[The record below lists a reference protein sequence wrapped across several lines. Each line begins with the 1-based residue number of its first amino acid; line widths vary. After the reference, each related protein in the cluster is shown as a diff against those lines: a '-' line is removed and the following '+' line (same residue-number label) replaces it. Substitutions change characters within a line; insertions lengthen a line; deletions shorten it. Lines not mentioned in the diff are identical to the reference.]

1 MAKMEKVKPGV
12 AYTKSGKKKII
23 GSAVATPTR
32 KETAKMKKRPVSPN
46 SSVNKSIKPAKMPT
60 KKMNP
65 LDAAIMK
72 KKPLKS
78 KNKNPGRYLDK

>member
-1 MAKMEKVKPGV
+1 MKKKAAAKKVAKV
-12 AYTKSGKKKII
+12 MREFKSGTLHSGKDPKGPKKAPVVKNRKQ
-23 GSAVATPTR
+23 AVAIALS
-32 KETAKMKKRPVSPN
+32 EAGMSKK
-46 SSVNKSIKPAKMPT
+46 

-72 KKPLKS
+72 GKPLKS

>member
-1 MAKMEKVKPGV
+1 MVKE
-12 AYTKSGKKKII
+12 YGKKAAAKKI
-23 GSAVATPTR
+23 A
-32 KETAKMKKRPVSPN
+32 AK
-46 SSVNKSIKPAKMPT
+46 